1 MGAEFPRV
9 SVFEG
14 EDISQMLIV
23 KKKLEEAGIPCSM
36 RNGYLNSMLTTPT
49 ATALKLKV
57 NINDEQIA
65 FEIIDKYLAE
75 KEGK

>member
-9 SVFEG
+9 SVFES
-14 EDISQMLIV
+14 DNMAQVLV
-23 KKKLEEAGIPCSM
+23 LKKKLEDAGIPCSI

-57 NINDEQIA
+57 NINDEQKA

-75 KEGK
+75 KEGN